1 MQWIKEDTKL
11 GDRYSVVG
19 PEGDWEGKSWDGYN
33 PNTLN
38 TCDELSKNVS
48 IQIFYVADI

>member
-1 MQWIKEDTKL
+1 MKL
-11 GDRYSVVG
+11 GDMYSAVG
-19 PEGDWEGKSWDGYN
+19 PEGDWEGKS

-38 TCDELSKNVS
+38 TCDALSKNVS